1 VRVLALELP
10 PATATAAF
18 LLLAAALLLLWQSR
32 RWRRAEQGLQ
42 RYGLLA
48 RHTRDIILFIR
59 RRDGRILE
67 VNDAAVAAYRCGRET
82 LLASTIHDL
91 RAPDGQTLIDGQMAH
106 ADVDGTLFE
115 SVHRRMTG
123 EVFPVEVSSRGT
135 TIGGERVLLS
145 VIRDITERIAAA
157 DALRDSERRLTGELR
172 ARVAE
177 LERVLALTPA
187 GVLIAEDP
195 ACTVLRANA
204 ALQRMLGLPDT
215 NFSMTGPDR
224 ISWRMCRNGKDLAS
238 DEMPIQRC
246 ASQAVD
252 VPPEECDIVFDDGRV
267 INLLV
272 SATPLRGE
280 DGAPAGAVAVMVDI
294 SQQKGT
300 EQTLKAQA
308 DRLHLQG
315 VLMERAHDAI
325 IVRNDFGRILLWN
338 TGATQL
344 YGWSAAEAVGRN
356 IHEVLGTN
364 RRALDEIYRN
374 VRKPGVDEW
383 QGQMRHVRRDG
394 TEVIVDSRHV
404 RVEQSGATP
413 IMEINRDITDRVRAE
428 AERVHTMERLRVLLD
443 ISEAMSAAATPE
455 EIVSVVLEKVVPAV
469 GAYAGN
475 VALLA
480 PNGTE
485 MEILGAVGY
494 DAAASTGARLP
505 LAMAS
510 PLADA
515 ITGNRLVM
523 IRSRDE
529 WATRYPEMFRQRVE
543 APTHALAAIP
553 LRAEQTVGALGLSF
567 KTPGDLPERDRA
579 VAALVAR
586 QAAQAL
592 ERASLLTS
600 ERQAHAEATE
610 ASRLKDEFL
619 ATLSHELRTPLN
631 AILGWSHMLT
641 TGALKA
647 ESRDRALE
655 VIARNASVQA
665 RLVEEVLDL
674 SRMATGSLRLEAQ
687 NVDMATV
694 VERAVDT
701 VRLAAGAKGV
711 ELALSIDGD
720 IRLLG
725 DADRLQ
731 QVVWNLLSNGVK
743 FTPRGGRVDLIARR
757 SDAVVEIEVRDTGI
771 GIERAFLPHVFDRFT
786 QADSSPTR
794 RFGGLGLGLAI
805 VREIVELHGG
815 TVSAA
820 SEGPSRGASFRI
832 SLPVQ
837 TTFPADL
844 PVPAVVAD
852 LEARHLALEGLRVL
866 AVDDDP
872 DSRDLLESTLGTLGA
887 SVSVAGSVAE
897 ARELLNQRTPDLLIS
912 DIGMPDEDGYVLIGY
927 LRQQREPV
935 GTIPAIALTAYG
947 SSADRAQALSAGF
960 DQHVAKP
967 VRPAELASVVAR
979 VTGRGEASPSQ

>member
-1 VRVLALELP
+1 V
-10 PATATAAF
+10 
-18 LLLAAALLLLWQSR
+18 LLLIAALLFLWQSR

-67 VNDAAVAAYRCGRET
+67 VNDAAVAAYGCTRQA
-82 LLASTIHDL
+82 LLASTIHEL
-91 RAPDGQTLIDGQMAH
+91 RAPDGQPLIDAQMTR
-106 ADVDGTLFE
+106 ADADGTLFE
-115 SVHRRMTG
+115 TIHRRMTG
-123 EVFPVEVSSRGT
+123 ETFPVEVSSRGT

-145 VIRDITERIAAA
+145 VIRDVTERIAAA
-157 DALRDSERRLTGELR
+157 DALRDSERRLTAELR

-187 GVLIAEDP
+187 GVLIAEDQ
-195 ACTVLRANA
+195 ACTVMRANA
-204 ALQRMLGLPDT
+204 ALQRMLGMRDT
-215 NFSMTGPDR
+215 NFSVSGPDR
-224 ISWRMCRNGKDLAS
+224 LPWRMRRHGKELQS
-238 DEMPIQRC
+238 HEMPIQRC
-246 ASQAVD
+246 ASQSVD

-315 VLMERAHDAI
+315 VLIERAHDAI
-325 IVRNDFGRILLWN
+325 VVRNDFGRILLWN
-338 TGATQL
+338 TGAAQL
-344 YGWSAAEAVGRN
+344 YGWTAAEAVGRN
-356 IHEVLGTN
+356 IHELLGTD
-364 RRALDEIYRN
+364 RRTLDEIYRL
-374 VRKPGVDEW
+374 VRRPGVDEW
-383 QGQMRHVRRDG
+383 QGQMRHLRRDG

-428 AERVHTMERLRVLLD
+428 AERMHTMERLRLLLD
-443 ISEAMSAAATPE
+443 ISEAISAAATPE

-480 PNGTE
+480 SNGSE

-494 DAAASTGARLP
+494 DDAVSAGARLP
-505 LAMAS
+505 LSIAS

-523 IRSRDE
+523 VRSRDE
-529 WATRYPEMFRQRVE
+529 WVARYPEMFRQRAG

-553 LRAEQTVGALGLSF
+553 LRAEQTVGALSLAF
-567 KTPGDLPERDRA
+567 KTPGDLSERDRA

-600 ERQAHAEATE
+600 ERKAHAEAAE
-610 ASRLKDEFL
+610 ASRMKDQFL

-641 TGALKA
+641 TGTLKP

-655 VIARNASVQA
+655 VIARNANVQA

-687 NVDMATV
+687 DVDIATV
-694 VERAVDT
+694 IERAVDT

-711 ELALSIDGD
+711 ELAVSTGEGV
-720 IRLLG
+720 RLVG

-731 QVVWNLLSNGVK
+731 QVVWNLLSNAVK
-743 FTPRGGRVDLIARR
+743 FTPRGGRVHVRATR
-757 SDAVVEIEVRDTGI
+757 SEAYVDIEVRDTGI
-771 GIERAFLPHVFDRFT
+771 GIDPGFLPHVFDRFT

-805 VREIVELHGG
+805 VRQIVELHGG
-815 TVSAA
+815 SVSAA
-820 SEGPSRGASFRI
+820 SEGPSRGSAFRI

-837 TTFPADL
+837 ATFPIEMPVEAAADDR
-844 PVPAVVAD
+844 PP
-852 LEARHLALEGLRVL
+852 RHLALEGLNVL

-887 SVSVAGSVAE
+887 TVSVAGSVAE
-897 ARELLNQRTPDLLIS
+897 ARELLSQHNPDLLIS

-927 LRQQREPV
+927 LRQLRDPIAS
-935 GTIPAIALTAYG
+935 IPAIALTAYG
-947 SSADRAQALSAGF
+947 SSADRAQALRAGF
-960 DQHVAKP
+960 NQHVAKP
-967 VRPAELASVVAR
+967 VRPAELASVIAR
-979 VTGRGEASPSQ
+979 VTGRAEAS